1 MADCRLGML
10 SHLDRL
16 NGRDYV
22 PFRMPSVYDRWI
34 RFDLMVLDERRGFA
48 SHLFAYK

>member
-1 MADCRLGML
+1 ML